1 MAQDHGLCRKKVKRV
16 KVKNEPVHGL
26 PLQAR
31 VVAANRTVCTTCA
44 SILAH
49 MELNRGGKAKLN
61 GAKCAEGS
69 RHGMAKASRHTK
81 PAEQGRC
88 RQTQPA
94 DDPTGTGLVVTTAAD
109 DPAGTGL
116 AAKLQPADVIGRP
129 LSKTTATDV
138 GRPLAVQCRL
148 VEGVRWCWPLR
159 RRAQTYLPVSLPP
172 IAFACHCTYPL
183 P

>member
-1 MAQDHGLCRKKVKRV
+1 MQ
-16 KVKNEPVHGL
+16 L
-26 PLQAR
+26 PSEQSLQI
-31 VVAANRTVCTTCA
+31 CA

-49 MELNRGGKAKLN
+49 MVMNKGAGKRKIERGLVYM
-61 GAKCAEGS
+61 GS
-69 RHGMAKASRHTK
+69 GHGMAKVSRHTQ
-81 PAEQGRC
+81 PAELRRC

-94 DDPTGTGLVVTTAAD
+94 DDLTGTGLDETTAAD

-116 AAKLQPADVIGRP
+116 AAKQQPADVVGRP

-148 VEGVRWCWPLR
+148 VEGVWWCWPLG
-159 RRAQTYLPVSLPP
+159 RRARTYLPVSLPP
-172 IAFACHCTYPL
+172 IAFASLRQYPL

>member
-1 MAQDHGLCRKKVKRV
+1 MSTDERV
-16 KVKNEPVHGL
+16 ELEAPDSMVIPPGRRSPATLGV
-26 PLQAR
+26 
-31 VVAANRTVCTTCA
+31 
-44 SILAH
+44 LATGPGPPPRH
-49 MELNRGGKAKLN
+49 PGDSEQKGGKN
-61 GAKCAEGS
+61 VDEGS
-69 RHGMAKASRHTK
+69 RYGMAKVNRQAK

-94 DDPTGTGLVVTTAAD
+94 DDPTGTGLEETTAAD

-116 AAKLQPADVIGRP
+116 AAKQQPADE
-129 LSKTTATDV
+129 V

-159 RRAQTYLPVSLPP
+159 RRARTYLTISLPP
-172 IAFACHCTYPL
+172 IAFACLRPYPL